1 MKKIKVINVV
11 GCRPNFIKI
20 LPIMNEMNKHQ
31 EQFKQILVHTGQHYD
46 GAMSKTLFE
55 DIYLPQPDVYLGIGS
70 GAHAEQTAKIM
81 IEFEKVCIDKKP
93 DLVLVVGDVNSTL
106 ACSLTAAKLCIPIA
120 HVEAG
125 LRSFDRSM
133 PEEINRI
140 VTDSLS
146 SFLFTTCR
154 DADKNLKR
162 EGISGKKIYF
172 VGNIMIDTLIK
183 FKAKAAA
190 NTWKKMKNIDYVL
203 LTFHRPNNVDDKHAL
218 ENILEALHEISKRMP
233 IIFPAHPRTQ
243 KQIKVFGYEKYFR
256 PFDLKQIN
264 FINSKN
270 LINLTNPLPYLEFLN
285 LMINAKFVLTDSGG
299 VQEETTF
306 LGISCLTIRESTERP
321 ITVAEGTNILV
332 GTDKERIIN
341 ESLKIISG
349 RGKMGKVPKF
359 WDGKTAKRIV
369 NIFKKTL

>member
-203 LTFHRPNNVDDKHAL
+203 LTLHRPNNVDDKHAL

-243 KQIKVFGYEKYFR
+243 KQIKVFDYEKYFR
-256 PFDLKQIN
+256 PFELKQIY

>member
-203 LTFHRPNNVDDKHAL
+203 LTLHRPNNVDDKHAL